1 MSVYLAI
8 DLGTTGCRSI
18 LFDTKLRQLGVA
30 YEEYGLITPQ
40 ENWVEQDA
48 ELWWELTLRTAEKA
62 IAQSGIDAKTID
74 GISISSQ
81 GITIVPVDENWKPL
95 CNALSWLDV
104 RAEAET
110 AQLEADLGNTFLF
123 THTGKP
129 NNPCYTL
136 PKMLWL
142 MKNRQDLCR
151 KAWKFLMPM
160 DYLIG
165 KFTGNCVTD
174 HSMASGTL
182 MYDIKNCCWS
192 RQVLDRYGIDEDK
205 LPKIL
210 WSGESAGT
218 VLPAVAQ
225 KLGLRSDC
233 VVAVGAQDQK
243 CASLGA
249 GLCDGTMTVSLGTA
263 AAIIKLWSSP
273 ETETFTKVG
282 WCGNVEKDT
291 WVTEGVINTAG
302 TCLRWVRDLM
312 FPGESY
318 DTINQEAQ
326 AARDAGNRV
335 LFYPYLNGPSGPDF
349 YPDAQGCFYGVDLAA
364 KRGNFALAV
373 MEGVAYQLRI
383 MLEAMDAYGNVK
395 QLIFFGGGANS
406 PLWCQLIADI
416 TGMDISVTEN
426 PEAAGAGAAMLAAQA
441 AGTRLAPLSIGR
453 VYKSAGGYEEKYQ
466 HYRAMEYRLWK

>member
-81 GITIVPVDENWKPL
+81 GITIVPVDKNWTPL

-123 THTGKP
+123 AHTGKP

-142 MKNRQDLCR
+142 MKNRQELCQ

-174 HSMASGTL
+174 HYMASGTL
-182 MYDIKNCCWS
+182 MYDI
-192 RQVLDRYGIDEDK
+192 
-205 LPKIL
+205 
-210 WSGESAGT
+210 
-218 VLPAVAQ
+218 
-225 KLGLRSDC
+225 
-233 VVAVGAQDQK
+233 
-243 CASLGA
+243 
-249 GLCDGTMTVSLGTA
+249 
-263 AAIIKLWSSP
+263 
-273 ETETFTKVG
+273 
-282 WCGNVEKDT
+282 
-291 WVTEGVINTAG
+291 
-302 TCLRWVRDLM
+302 
-312 FPGESY
+312 
-318 DTINQEAQ
+318 
-326 AARDAGNRV
+326 
-335 LFYPYLNGPSGPDF
+335 
-349 YPDAQGCFYGVDLAA
+349 
-364 KRGNFALAV
+364 
-373 MEGVAYQLRI
+373 
-383 MLEAMDAYGNVK
+383 
-395 QLIFFGGGANS
+395 
-406 PLWCQLIADI
+406 
-416 TGMDISVTEN
+416 
-426 PEAAGAGAAMLAAQA
+426 
-441 AGTRLAPLSIGR
+441 
-453 VYKSAGGYEEKYQ
+453 
-466 HYRAMEYRLWK
+466 